1 MADPT
6 SPPTP
11 TPDPRPLL
19 DGPLASVLVVELKRY
34 LGRHGAEVEAMIAG
48 AGPDCGLVASARLA
62 KIYDG
67 LIGSMFHA
75 VRAVM
80 VREGSWRPALVA
92 AVGSWGRGAVN
103 YRSDLDVRLL
113 CPAASPAAAAA
124 MEALLYPLWD
134 VGLSIGHQV
143 VTLDEITELARTDL
157 PTATSLLDWRT
168 VAADP
173 AYAVDL
179 LDRVYDRLFGTGVVG
194 PFIERLA
201 LRAEKRV
208 ERFGGSVYL
217 LEPDVKNGPGGL
229 RDLDVAHWAARARWR
244 VNGLKDLVRVGVL
257 EPRELR
263 QITHA
268 NDLLWRVRNLLHHL
282 AGRRSDRLSFERQEQ
297 LAAVLGYGEGHQ
309 SVEEFMS
316 EYYRNAREIT
326 RARDLVLGR
335 AMPEPTRAPRSV
347 SIGRGLR
354 ITQDAM
360 SIEDPALL
368 EQDPAL
374 ALRLYDEAL
383 RRDLPIYPFARDAVA
398 RAALAPSF
406 GDRLRLSSEAA
417 RLFVRLVTSTAPARV
432 KRPSLLHELHDVGL
446 LLAMVPEFAPVVGR
460 VHHDIYHVLTVD
472 AHSVATVERLGRL
485 CRGELAAEFPLASR
499 VAAEISRPQVLFFA
513 ALLHDVGKDT
523 GGPQHSLR
531 GAALAEE
538 ILARCGFS
546 HDDTVEVQH
555 LIREHLTMYH
565 VATRRDIDDPTTIAE
580 FCRHVRGGEGLRELY
595 LLTVCD
601 VSTTSPDAMTSWKAR
616 MLDELYVAADRALG
630 QGAES
635 RNRERTERIREQ
647 VRGQWGGDDDGF
659 LDHFLA
665 AMPERYLYA
674 NAPASI
680 VDHARFT
687 AATAGARC
695 GVRLLSSEPPY
706 YEVAFA
712 AADRPGLLALVTAT
726 LAAARLAVVGAQI
739 YSWRARDGLVR
750 ALDVFWVRASTEADM
765 GVVVRRLER
774 DLTRLLD
781 GEATPL
787 ELVGSPRAPSAS
799 GAKPSPEVRTEI
811 TVDNRA
817 ATSHTVVEVATRDRQ
832 GLLFRL
838 ATAIQAEGLTISLA
852 KINTEGDRVADV
864 FYVEDADGAKLLEAA
879 RIESL
884 KNRIRA
890 AIRELEN
897 GRTT

>member
-6 SPPTP
+6 STS
-11 TPDPRPLL
+11 DPRPLL
-19 DGPLASVLVVELKRY
+19 DGPLAAVLVAELKRY

-48 AGPDCGLVASARLA
+48 AGPDCGLVASARIA

-80 VREGSWRPALVA
+80 VREGTWRPAAAA

-113 CPAASPAAAAA
+113 CPTASPAAAAA
-124 MEALLYPLWD
+124 MEGLLYPLWD
-134 VGLSIGHQV
+134 VGLTIGHQV

-173 AYAVDL
+173 AYDVDL
-179 LDRVYDRLFGTGVVG
+179 LDRVYDRLFGIGVVG
-194 PFIERLA
+194 QFIERLA
-201 LRAEKRV
+201 VRAERRV

-282 AGRRSDRLSFERQEQ
+282 AGRRSDRLSFDRQEQ
-297 LAAVLGYGEGHQ
+297 LAAVLGYGEGRR

-326 RARDLVLGR
+326 RARDLILGR

-354 ITQDAM
+354 ITQGAM
-360 SIEDPALL
+360 SIDDPALL

-383 RRDLPIYPFARDAVA
+383 RRDLPVYPFARDAVA

-406 GDRLRLSSEAA
+406 GDRLRVSSEAA

-446 LLAMVPEFAPVVGR
+446 LLAMVPEFSPVVGR

-472 AHSVATVERLGRL
+472 AHSVATVERMGRL

-523 GGPQHSLR
+523 GGQQHSRR
-531 GAALAEE
+531 GAELAED
-538 ILARCGFS
+538 ILARFGFS
-546 HDDTVEVQH
+546 DEDTVEVQH

-565 VATRRDIDDPTTIAE
+565 VATRRDVDDPATIAE
-580 FCRHVRGGEGLRELY
+580 FCRHVRGAEGLRELY

-647 VRGQWGGDDDGF
+647 VRGHWGGEDGEF
-659 LDHFLA
+659 LEHFLA

-674 NAPASI
+674 NAPARI
-680 VDHARFT
+680 VEHARFT

-695 GVRLLSSEPPY
+695 GVRLLSGEPPY
-706 YEVAFA
+706 FEVAFA
-712 AADRPGLLALVTAT
+712 AEDRPGLLALITAT

-750 ALDVFWVRASTEADM
+750 VLDVFWVRASTEADM
-765 GVVVRRLER
+765 AAAVRRLER
-774 DLTRLLD
+774 DLSRLLG
-781 GEATPL
+781 GEVTPH
-787 ELVGSPRAPSAS
+787 ELVGGLRAPSVGGGKA
-799 GAKPSPEVRTEI
+799 SPEVKTEI

-864 FYVEDADGAKLLEAA
+864 FYVEDADGTKLLEAA
-879 RIESL
+879 RVESL
-884 KNRIRA
+884 KNRVRA
-890 AIRELEN
+890 AIQELEN